1 MKPNDELKAY
11 LDGELSPEQADLVR
25 QALLSDPHLRQE
37 LDEYKKIGE
46 AIQASYSPATPKD
59 TAGMEKAV
67 AAMGRGT
74 AARPSARPGARF
86 APLAPSKLA
95 YTLGGIAA
103 GTAILAAIGFLATGG
118 LRDSSGRTG
127 MVTTSPNV
135 EMAAGY
141 DSVGDQAQS
150 AVRDAQADSLA
161 GPGTDNVPSAE
172 EFVEKGGSLIAK
184 DGMLA
189 LSVENV
195 GSVMAQVEAVAGDF
209 KGYVEKSDQSSTGA
223 YNSGLVQIRVPSA
236 SFEKAMSELRGL
248 GEVVRESSEGTD
260 VTGAFVDA
268 GARLKT
274 LRAEEEQYIN
284 MISSTRNVDEMI
296 KVRTKLSDVRYQ
308 IESLTAQQ
316 KQIASRGMMSTITV
330 EISAFVA
337 PMPRP
342 VSTNW
347 FSDSWFGAV
356 SGLASFARS
365 MGSGAIYLIVYSP
378 VWVPILLFAY
388 FTWRRRSSRS
398 VA

>member
-1 MKPNDELKAY
+1 
-11 LDGELSPEQADLVR
+11 
-25 QALLSDPHLRQE
+25 
-37 LDEYKKIGE
+37 
-46 AIQASYSPATPKD
+46 
-59 TAGMEKAV
+59 
-67 AAMGRGT
+67 
-74 AARPSARPGARF
+74 
-86 APLAPSKLA
+86 
-95 YTLGGIAA
+95 
-103 GTAILAAIGFLATGG
+103 
-118 LRDSSGRTG
+118 